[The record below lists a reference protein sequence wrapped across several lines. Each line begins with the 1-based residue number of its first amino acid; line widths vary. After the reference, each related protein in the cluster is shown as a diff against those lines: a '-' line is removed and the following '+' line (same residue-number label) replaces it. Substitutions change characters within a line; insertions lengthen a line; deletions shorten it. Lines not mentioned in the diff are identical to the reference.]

1 MGLDEAGR
9 HGRPNAGNATTT
21 VVSRGVPSLPTVSAT
36 VKTVAE
42 SAVNMVPATA
52 ILEKVAPTPEL
63 RESAP
68 PTAMSRLLA
77 VVGLAPLVG
86 TGPA

>member
-1 MGLDEAGR
+1 M
-9 HGRPNAGNATTT
+9 T
-21 VVSRGVPSLPTVSAT
+21 RGVPSLPTVSAT
-36 VKTVAE
+36 VKSVAE

-77 VVGLAPLVG
+77 VVGLVSFGGHRAG
-86 TGPA
+86 